1 LVHDGTGSARRCLCD
16 DDRAPTWAG
25 SVVAEDFIAPHT
37 PERLA
42 SIAARLDPFFG
53 QARTGQSSIIR
64 LQMFAPDGAV
74 VYADEPGRRGQV
86 IDIDDAD
93 HLESALQGLS
103 VREVSGLD
111 TPENRDLH
119 ETYHQALEVYVPVLL
134 DGTVVGA
141 FEIYQDLRPVEEIRP
156 VV

>member
-1 LVHDGTGSARRCLCD
+1 
-16 DDRAPTWAG
+16 
-25 SVVAEDFIAPHT
+25 
-37 PERLA
+37 
-42 SIAARLDPFFG
+42 
-53 QARTGQSSIIR
+53 
-64 LQMFAPDGAV
+64 MFAPDGAV

-93 HLESALQGLS
+93 HLESALQELS

-119 ETYHQALEVYVPVLL
+119 GTYHQALEVYVPVLL

-141 FEIYQDLRPVEEIRP
+141 LEIYQDLRPVEEIRP